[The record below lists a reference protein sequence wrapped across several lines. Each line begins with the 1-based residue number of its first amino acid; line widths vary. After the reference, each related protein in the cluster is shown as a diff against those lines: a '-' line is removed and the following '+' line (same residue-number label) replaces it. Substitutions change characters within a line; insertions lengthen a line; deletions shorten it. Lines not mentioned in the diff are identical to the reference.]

1 MASDSPYPDHIGITD
16 VTTRSHGQMVVEA
29 FMEGQHS
36 ILADEPVGFDIGDPP
51 DLRGQGKGW
60 TPVHYQLAALSMC
73 TSITIAVVARD
84 QGFVH
89 KGLTTAIRSLIDIRG
104 FFFDL
109 DLQPRFEQVSY
120 DLTLDTKEGAARI
133 RALAEESDRRCPQ
146 LGLFHQAEVPMRIRW
161 FRKGEKAPVYVQ
173 RFNLGR
179 VEPEERLAAAKA
191 RQVAAERAKAAK
203 AAKGKPARAARPKA
217 R

>member
-1 MASDSPYPDHIGITD
+1 MASESPFPDHIGITD

-36 ILADEPVGFDIGDPP
+36 ILADEPLGFDIGDPP

-84 QGFVH
+84 QGFEH
-89 KGLTTAIRSLIDIRG
+89 AGLTTSIRSLIDIRG

-109 DLQPRFEQVSY
+109 HLQPKFEQVGY
-120 DLTLDTKEGAARI
+120 DLTLDTKESPARVK
-133 RALAEESDRRCPQ
+133 ALAEESDRRCPQ
-146 LGLFHQAEVPMRIRW
+146 LRLFHQAKIPMRIRW
-161 FRKGEKAPVYVQ
+161 FRKGQKTPVYVQ
-173 RFNLGR
+173 RFNLGK
-179 VEPEERLAAAKA
+179 VEPEERLAAQKAK
-191 RQVAAERAKAAK
+191 QVAAEKAKTAKAK
-203 AAKGKPARAARPKA
+203 PKA
-217 R
+217 RAKRPAA